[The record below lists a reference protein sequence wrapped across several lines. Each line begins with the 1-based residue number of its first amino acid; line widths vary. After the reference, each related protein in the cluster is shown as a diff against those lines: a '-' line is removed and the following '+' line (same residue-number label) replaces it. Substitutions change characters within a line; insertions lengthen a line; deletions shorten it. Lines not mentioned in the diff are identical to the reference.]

1 MNNWSIDTTRLQQ
14 NPDVYDKFVL
24 EQMIN
29 FGLRGEK
36 LSLKKLKK
44 HWSSLDMDP
53 NKRAFLHK
61 LLWFQ
66 S

>member
-1 MNNWSIDTTRLQQ
+1 MYNWSIDTTRLQQ
-14 NPDVYDKFVL
+14 NPEVYDKFVL

-29 FGLRGEK
+29 FGLRGQK

-44 HWSSLDMDP
+44 HWSSLDIDP

-61 LLWFQ
+61 LLWPQ